1 MKWRINSK
9 YLGSKLLWN
18 NTDHFF
24 LNTGHLFKSRMEVS
38 LIWKHQ
44 FEVWRSLEKTV
55 WSQSIIHI
63 DKIVNSIS
71 SSLRAY
77 PPFISIHYSSWL
89 NCTESLII
97 MQRRS
102 RNGREPWQPMDS
114 KLNILISKNF
124 KSLVTQFLKSQF
136 YFYKTS
142 LLFIFMNIPFSSSF
156 FLTIRWNFA
165 ILHIFIFFI
174 EPTGR
179 FLHISSPTF
188 GFICIFLSEESGG
201 ISTNWALLKFQ
212 VEIKVIRCRKQYD
225 CLVISSNTS
234 FFLIFL
240 QKINVFFITSTFLNR
255 RNIG

>member
-156 FLTIRWNFA
+156 FQPFDE
-165 ILHIFIFFI
+165 ILLF
-174 EPTGR
+174 
-179 FLHISSPTF
+179 
-188 GFICIFLSEESGG
+188 CIFSYFS
-201 ISTNWALLKFQ
+201 SSLLAVFCIYPLQ
-212 VEIKVIRCRKQYD
+212 HLGLYA
-225 CLVISSNTS
+225 S
-234 FFLIFL
+234 FCQRRVGEYRLIE
-240 QKINVFFITSTFLNR
+240 R
-255 RNIG
+255 Y